1 MCLPCE
7 TLLVSRSPGRRKSPV
22 GLSPKE
28 LPYEFWRENIMDERL
43 AYLDY
48 DEKYALYNEW
58 LLDVKAT
65 REKANKIYAHC
76 NDC

>member
-1 MCLPCE
+1 MLGDSISE
-7 TLLVSRSPGRRKSPV
+7 YFTEKIMKKTVKE
-22 GLSPKE
+22 LSKE

-43 AYLDY
+43 AYLDS
-48 DEKYALYNEW
+48 DEKFALYNEW

-65 REKANKIYAHC
+65 REKINKIYAHR